1 MAGSADFDGFERAI
15 IRPLGRGEP
24 PHRGGGGAA
33 EHARATTQCQKKKN
47 YFTQSHK
54 ETKKS
59 NPHKI
64 HAYNPTRRPRETQS
78 TAGQREDPTP
88 TLSLIWWI

>member
-1 MAGSADFDGFERAI
+1 MSE
-15 IRPLGRGEP
+15 
-24 PHRGGGGAA
+24 
-33 EHARATTQCQKKKN
+33 KKN